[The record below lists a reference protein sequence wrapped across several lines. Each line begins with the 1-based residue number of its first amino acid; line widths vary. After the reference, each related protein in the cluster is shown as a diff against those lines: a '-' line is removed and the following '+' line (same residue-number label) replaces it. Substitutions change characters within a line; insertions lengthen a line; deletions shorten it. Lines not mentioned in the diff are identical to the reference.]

1 MRRLL
6 LLGLGA
12 GMGYVM
18 GTRAG
23 RGRYLEMKNAWEKA
37 MHEGGLSQVSR
48 KLSDTKLGETLGM
61 KQSSGSG
68 ASMSTGSTYSG
79 GSMPYSTGTQTMAE
93 EAGSSVSG
101 VMDSPEPSTIT
112 DLRDSADD
120 TARGF

>member
-6 LLGLGA
+6 ILGLGA

-37 MHEGGLSQVSR
+37 VHEGSA
-48 KLSDTKLGETLGM
+48 KLSETKLGESLGI
-61 KQSSGSG
+61 KQGSG
-68 ASMSTGSTYSG
+68 ASMSTGSSYS
-79 GSMPYSTGTQTMAE
+79 GSMPYSSGME
-93 EAGSSVSG
+93 GSTSESSAV
-101 VMDSPEPSTIT
+101 T